1 MTFHK
6 ISLKLLLLILT
17 ITFNISANAEIK
29 IAILDFELNDITQL
43 PYVKSEIIRTASFK
57 PLLEQLLKDSGDY
70 KIIQVAAI
78 DYNIANAGLGYLYK
92 FHDISASLG
101 HKYNADWVI
110 VGQHS
115 KGSFLYSY
123 LMVNLINTK
132 TNKLVAHYDIEL
144 KGTHKKVTEH
154 GIKALLRKIIATLNS
169 SPQET

>member
-17 ITFNISANAEIK
+17 TTFNISANAEIK

-57 PLLEQLLKDSGDY
+57 PLLEQSLKDSGGY
-70 KIIQVAAI
+70 KIIQI
-78 DYNIANAGLGYLYK
+78 STKDYNISNAGLGYLYK

-101 HKYNADWVI
+101 HKYNADWII

-123 LMVNLINTK
+123 LLVNLINIK
-132 TNKLVAHYDIEL
+132 TNRLVAHYDIEL

-154 GIKALLRKIIATLNS
+154 GIKALLRKIVTTINS
-169 SPQET
+169 YHSET